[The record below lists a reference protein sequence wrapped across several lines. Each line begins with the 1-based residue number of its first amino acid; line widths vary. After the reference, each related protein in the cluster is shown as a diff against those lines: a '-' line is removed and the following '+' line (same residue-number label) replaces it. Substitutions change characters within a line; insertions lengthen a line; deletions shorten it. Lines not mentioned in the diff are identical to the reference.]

1 MRVTYAATAK
11 QFLLH
16 TRQQKQ
22 LHRNTTMY
30 RTRDERLKLSVFLLN
45 DISHFQSNLTEIVF
59 TINVDFAS
67 LKVLLR

>member
-1 MRVTYAATAK
+1 M
-11 QFLLH
+11 QP
-16 TRQQKQ
+16 QQNSFYYTQGNKKQ

-30 RTRDERLKLSVFLLN
+30 RTRNEGLKLSVFLLK
-45 DISHFQSNLTEIVF
+45 DISHFQSNLTDIVF

>member
-1 MRVTYAATAK
+1 MRVTNATTVK

-16 TRQQKQ
+16 TRQQKTITQ
-22 LHRNTTMY
+22 EYYYVRI
-30 RTRDERLKLSVFLLN
+30 RDEGVKLSVFLLN
-45 DISHFQSNLTEIVF
+45 DISHFQINLTDIVF